1 MPALREVWRGPISR
15 IQIGSGVIR
24 GEQYQRAQEVEQ
36 VKSISFVS
44 LAEEVGECVSRRL
57 SLTTV
62 AKDRL
67 GQIDATAVM
76 PQ

>member
-1 MPALREVWRGPISR
+1 
-15 IQIGSGVIR
+15 
-24 GEQYQRAQEVEQ
+24 
-36 VKSISFVS
+36 
-44 LAEEVGECVSRRL
+44 LAEEVGECVSRSL

-62 AKDRL
+62 AKDHL